1 MKLANLKKV
10 AVGLI
15 IGTVMATAPAI
26 SMADGI
32 GDVTTTITAEIG
44 KVAPVVSAVG
54 VALIGVYVLIKAFR
68 LVTGFM
74 RG

>member
-10 AVGLI
+10 AVGATL
-15 IGTVMATAPAI
+15 ATASAL

-32 GDVTTTITAEIG
+32 GDATTTITGEIG

-54 VALIGVYVLIKAFR
+54 IALIGVYVLIKAFR
-68 LVTGFM
+68 LVTSFM

>member
-10 AVGLI
+10 AVGASL
-15 IGTVMATAPAI
+15 ATASAL

-32 GDVTTTITAEIG
+32 GDVTTTITGEIG

-68 LVTGFM
+68 LVTSFM

>member
-10 AVGLI
+10 AVGATL
-15 IGTVMATAPAI
+15 ATASAL

-32 GDVTTTITAEIG
+32 GDVTTTITGEIG

-54 VALIGVYVLIKAFR
+54 VALIGVFVLIKAFR
-68 LVTGFM
+68 LVSGFL

>member
-10 AVGLI
+10 AVGATL
-15 IGTVMATAPAI
+15 ATASAL
-26 SMADGI
+26 SQADGI
-32 GDVTTTITAEIG
+32 GDVTTTITGEIG

-68 LVTGFM
+68 LVTSFM

>member
-10 AVGLI
+10 AFGATL
-15 IGTVMATAPAI
+15 ATASAL

-32 GDVTTTITAEIG
+32 SDATTAITGEIG
-44 KVAPVVSAVG
+44 KVPAVISAVG
-54 VALIGVYVLIKAFR
+54 VALIGVYVLIKGFR
-68 LVTGFM
+68 LVVGFM

>member
-10 AVGLI
+10 AVGATL
-15 IGTVMATAPAI
+15 ATASAL

-32 GDVTTTITAEIG
+32 GDVTNTITGEIG

>member
-10 AVGLI
+10 AVGATL
-15 IGTVMATAPAI
+15 ATASAL

-32 GDVTTTITAEIG
+32 GDVTTTITGEIG

-54 VALIGVYVLIKAFR
+54 VSLIGVYVLIKAFR

>member
-10 AVGLI
+10 AVGATL
-15 IGTVMATAPAI
+15 ATASAL

-32 GDVTTTITAEIG
+32 GDVTTTITGEIG

>member
-10 AVGLI
+10 AVGATL
-15 IGTVMATAPAI
+15 ATASAL
-26 SMADGI
+26 SMAEGI
-32 GDVTTTITAEIG
+32 GDATTTITGEIG

-68 LVTGFM
+68 LVTSFM